1 MKHVDLRSAVG
12 TPATD
17 GTNDNIESVST
28 AMRNFLASS
37 LIGFLLASPLAHA
50 QNPTPPPAQTPGE
63 VGDEV
68 LRITTNLVQTDVAV
82 FDRKGKFVDG
92 LTQNDFEL
100 KVDGKAQPLSFLDRI
115 GSRGDAASVAADNT
129 PSKTVTTRTP
139 TAEPSRTITFF
150 VDDLHLTPETI
161 ARARQVLNNFIDK
174 QMTQGTQGLIV
185 AASGRVGFL
194 AQPTSDKAVLKAAA
208 QRISYQSRAALGN
221 NERPVMTEVQAFLI
235 DRGDRDAL
243 AFQIKQTVAQ
253 GGFGSTSEQ
262 YVRTRARNIR
272 RQAAILSSQIVS
284 NLESVVRSRPVSAT
298 RQIVFFVSDG
308 FPIDTQEADIV
319 HRLRRV
325 ADQAARRNVV
335 IYTVDARGLEVG
347 GLDASSDVV
356 VDSLTTN
363 FYSPFAETSISQE
376 VLRTLAADTGGRAL
390 LNNNNLESLVANV
403 LDETSNY
410 YLLGWRP
417 DVIDE
422 RTGEPKFRRIEIQI
436 KGRPELKVRARRGF
450 FNRPTRDDPDTTTNS
465 SAAIETTSNAALN
478 RALTAGNERRDVPV
492 ALYGAFINDAA
503 SGSVVTAAVQ
513 VTSDDINFANAAAAN
528 GNRRATINLACVV
541 LDEAGKAVYSDGRDV
556 QLGRAAN
563 ADKETDAVGGNLI
576 TMFSAPVT
584 KPGLYQFRVAA
595 RDAQSGRIGTAFQ
608 WIEVPELK
616 PGKPVLSSLLITE
629 TQPRATAA
637 STVNAGTLDIDR
649 TFRRT
654 ARLRLQ
660 LFIYNAAQS
669 ASAPDLTMELQVSRA
684 GKNVLGAPAHA
695 VNITGVKDNTRIPY
709 GAEIPLS
716 SLAPG
721 TYTLQATVTD
731 RATRKSAAQTLD
743 FTVE

>member
-1 MKHVDLRSAVG
+1 
-12 TPATD
+12 
-17 GTNDNIESVST
+17 
-28 AMRNFLASS
+28 MRNFLASS
-37 LIGFLLASPLAHA
+37 LVGILLASQLTYA
-50 QNPTPPPAQTPGE
+50 QNPASAPAQTPGN
-63 VGDEV
+63 VGDEEV

-82 FDRKGKFVDG
+82 FDRQGKFVDG
-92 LTQNDFEL
+92 LTRDDFEL
-100 KVDGKAQPLSFLDRI
+100 KVDGKAQPLSIFERV
-115 GSRGDAASVAADNT
+115 VAAGG
-129 PSKTVTTRTP
+129 
-139 TAEPSRTITFF
+139 ASRTSTAADRSRASDAPLGASAGERERVITFF
-150 VDDLHLTPETI
+150 VDDLHLTPETVS
-161 ARARQVLNNFIDK
+161 RARQVLNSFIDK
-174 QMTQGTQGLIV
+174 QMTAGTRGLIV

-243 AFQIKQTVAQ
+243 AFQVQQTIAQ

-272 RQAAILSSQIVS
+272 RQAAILSSQIAS
-284 NLESVVRSRPVSAT
+284 SLESVVRSRPVSAT
-298 RQIVFFVSDG
+298 RQVVFFVSDG
-308 FPIDTQEADIV
+308 FPLDTQEADIV

-347 GLDASSDVV
+347 NLDASSDVV
-356 VDSLTTN
+356 ADRFVTTT
-363 FYSPFAETSISQE
+363 YSTFAETSISQE

-390 LNNNNLESLVANV
+390 LNNNNLESLVADV

-417 DVIDE
+417 EVIDE
-422 RTGEPKFRRIEIQI
+422 RTGEPKFRRIEVGI

-450 FNRPTRDDPDTTTNS
+450 FDRPTRDDADTTTNNATT
-465 SAAIETTSNAALN
+465 AATTSNAALN
-478 RALTAGNERRDVPV
+478 RALTANNERRDVPV
-492 ALYGAFINDAA
+492 AVYGAFINDAA
-503 SGSVVTAAVQ
+503 SGSIVTAAVQ
-513 VTSDDINFANAAAAN
+513 VTSGDINFVDAATAN

-541 LDEAGKAVYSDGRDV
+541 LDDAGKAVYSDGHDV
-556 QLGRAAN
+556 QLGRAVN
-563 ADKETDAVGGNLI
+563 AGDAPDAVGGNLV
-576 TMFSAPVT
+576 TMFTAPVT

-616 PGKPVLSSLLITE
+616 PGKLALSSMLITE
-629 TQPRATAA
+629 TQPRATATR
-637 STVNAGTLDIDR
+637 TVNAGTLDIDR
-649 TFRRT
+649 TFRRA
-654 ARLRLQ
+654 ARLQLQ

-669 ASAPDLTMELQVSRA
+669 AGAPDLMMELQVSRA

-695 VNITGVKDNTRIPY
+695 VSTAGAKDMTRIPY

-721 TYTLQATVTD
+721 VYTLQATATD
-731 RATRKSAAQTLD
+731 RTARKSAAQTLD
-743 FTVE
+743 FIIK